1 MFNEKLSEEEYR
13 RRIKEFYL
21 QNPTHREAVEKR
33 VKDLKSKHPHL
44 YSIQEKNEDCTGDY
58 VFESKDCINCFQTYR
73 SRDCINVQDAET
85 NDALDSY
92 HIGWSEITYSSY
104 SDVNQDIS
112 AFGVECWDGS
122 DSFYSDNIK
131 GSSHCF
137 GCIGIRRNEY
147 CILNKKYS
155 KDEYLELLPKIVE
168 HMKSTDEWGKF
179 FPPNLSPFAY
189 NETMAQE
196 YHPLTKEEVE
206 SKGWRWKDDLPYTK
220 RNETISWNEIPN
232 RIEDVPDSITEEIL
246 ACEETGRNYR
256 ITKQELDFYRK
267 KGLSLPRLHPDERH
281 RRRLN
286 LRNLRQLCKRECMK
300 CKKEIETTY
309 APERLETVF
318 CEECYLKEVY

>member
-1 MFNEKLSEEEYR
+1 MFNEKLSEEEYK
-13 RRIKEFYL
+13 RRIKEFDL
-21 QNPTHREAVEKR
+21 QNPAHREAVEKR
-33 VKDLKSKHPHL
+33 VKELKSKHPHL
-44 YSIQEKNEDCTGDY
+44 YSMQEKNESCTGDY
-58 VFESKDCINCFQTYR
+58 VFESKDCINCFQVYR

-92 HIGWSEITYSSY
+92 HTGWSEVTYGSY
-104 SDVNQDIS
+104 SDVRQHSS
-112 AFGVECWDGS
+112 AFGIECWDGS
-122 DSFYSDNIK
+122 DNFYSDNCK
-131 GSSHCF
+131 GSSRCF

-155 KDEYLELLPKIVE
+155 KEEYLELLPKIVE
-168 HMKSTDEWGKF
+168 HMKKTSEWGEF

-196 YHPLTKEEVE
+196 YHPLTKDEVV
-206 SKGWRWKDDLPYTK
+206 KMGWKWKDDLPYTK
-220 RNETISWNEIPN
+220 GNETISWSDVPE
-232 RIEDVPDSITEEIL
+232 RIENVPDSITEEIL
-246 ACEETGRNYR
+246 ACEVTGRNYR

-286 LRNLRQLCKRECMK
+286 LRNPRHLCKRECMK

-309 APERLETVF
+309 AAERSETVF